1 MFPAESPAACSPK
14 SAVSVGDGFSLPT
27 SYFTLRT
34 SYFAPAYNRRMSPS
48 SHPVLTF
55 DMNGTLLDISALDG
69 VFADH
74 FDTHFSRR
82 EWFDELIKLSMVTTM
97 TGEYSDFSV
106 LAKAALA
113 VIAERHGKKVTP
125 GAETQIMD
133 VVRNLPPFPD
143 VKPGLQKLK
152 DAGFRLIVMTNSP
165 LASAQ
170 HSIKN
175 AGLGLIFEKVMSV
188 DAVKKFKPSAEVYRY
203 AAKEAGVE
211 IGNIMMVAAHAW
223 DTTGAIRAGA
233 HAAFVKRPGQ
243 VLGPASP
250 KPDLIV
256 NDMEDLAA
264 QLLGQPK
271 QERESPQEKAE
282 DKKAEKEARAENLR
296 VG

>member
-1 MFPAESPAACSPK
+1 
-14 SAVSVGDGFSLPT
+14 
-27 SYFTLRT
+27 
-34 SYFAPAYNRRMSPS
+34 
-48 SHPVLTF
+48 
-55 DMNGTLLDISALDG
+55 MNGTLLDISALDG

-82 EWFDELIKLSMVTTM
+82 EWFDELIKLSMVTTI

-113 VIAERHGKKVTP
+113 IVAERHGKKITP
-125 GAETQIMD
+125 SAETQIMD
-133 VVRNLPPFPD
+133 MVRNLPAFPD

-175 AGLGLIFEKVMSV
+175 AGLGLLFEKVLSV

-211 IGNIMMVAAHAW
+211 IGDVMMVAAHAW

-233 HAAFVKRPGQ
+233 HAAFVKRHGQ
-243 VLGPASP
+243 VLDPASP
-250 KPDLIV
+250 KPDLV
-256 NDMEDLAA
+256 VTDMEDLAA
-264 QLLGQPK
+264 QLLGETK
-271 QERESPQEKAE
+271 EAAESTPDKAKEKAE

>member
-1 MFPAESPAACSPK
+1 
-14 SAVSVGDGFSLPT
+14 
-27 SYFTLRT
+27 
-34 SYFAPAYNRRMSPS
+34 MSPS
-48 SHPVLTF
+48 TRPVLTF

-82 EWFDELIKLSMVTTM
+82 EWFDELIKLSMVATM

-133 VVRNLPPFPD
+133 VVRNLPAFPD

-170 HSIKN
+170 HSIKS
-175 AGLGLIFEKVMSV
+175 AGLGLLFEKVMSV

-203 AAKEAGVE
+203 AAKEAGVD
-211 IGNIMMVAAHAW
+211 IGDIMMVAAHAW

-233 HAAFVKRPGQ
+233 HGAFVKRPGE
-243 VLGPASP
+243 VLDPSSP

-256 NDMEDLAA
+256 SDMEDLAA
-264 QLLGQPK
+264 QLLGHSN
-271 QERESPQEKAE
+271 RDGESAPEKSKEQAE